1 MVGRFDLIRF
11 KGDNVDFVVGDIEQD
26 DLMIVD
32 HSKFRNWLLHLA
44 LPEGVSLTIEMSETL
59 VIFFKLAA

>member
-11 KGDNVDFVVGDIEQD
+11 KGDNVDFVVWDIEQD

-44 LPEGVSLTIEMSETL
+44 LPEGVALTIEMGE
-59 VIFFKLAA
+59 VFIFSN